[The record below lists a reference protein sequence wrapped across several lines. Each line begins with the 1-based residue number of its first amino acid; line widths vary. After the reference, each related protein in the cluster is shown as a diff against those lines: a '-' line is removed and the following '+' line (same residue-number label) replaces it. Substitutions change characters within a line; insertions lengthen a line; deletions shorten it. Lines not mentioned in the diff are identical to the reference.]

1 MKHSRIIHSGHN
13 CWRVADAT
21 RVSILVDGEDYFKA
35 LHEAMQRARHVI
47 YILAWDIDSRV
58 RLVRGEQSTQLP
70 TELGKLINTLLKQRP
85 KLEIYILN
93 WDWAMLYALERE
105 WIPIYWSGWEKQS
118 RLHYELDEHCPFG
131 GSQHQKLVVID
142 DKIAF
147 CGGFDLGKH
156 RWDSS
161 VHAPN
166 DSRRI
171 DPNNKAYPPF
181 HDIQML
187 VEGEAAKALAELA
200 RARWLQATGKQLSAA
215 PIYDTN
221 NLWPKHVE
229 ALFSQVKVAIAR
241 TVPAFNN
248 TPEKREVESL
258 YIDSISAA
266 KKLIYIE
273 NQYFT
278 SGKIAKKLASRLAEP
293 DGPEVVL
300 VQPLKTGGW
309 LEQHTM
315 DVLRYRATQKL
326 RNADQYNRLRIC
338 YPRHQALGE
347 AYIGLHSKLMIVDDN
362 FLRIGSANLSNRSMG
377 LDSECDLAIEAENTA
392 QQEVISA
399 FRLRLLSEHFDLGQ
413 EELKSELIK
422 LGSLLKLID
431 ARQNFPRTLSIL
443 DCKVEELAEEILP
456 DSDYIDPERPT
467 EMDALAE
474 ELIPVKESKSIR
486 KQLITTVMVLSTA
499 VFTAGLWKWGVLGD
513 WVALQQAVIDVSQ
526 PLSPFVTI
534 LGFALAGLLA
544 VPVTLLVILVAVS
557 FDFWP
562 GAFYTMSGA
571 LLSTLMGYAAGYFL
585 GRKTVTQLAGHR
597 LNRLSKQLIKNGL
610 MAVIR
615 VRLVPVAPFAM
626 INLVAGATHLHLKKF
641 ILGTLLGMLPGI
653 LTIFLFAK
661 LLIRA
666 IDNPAPV
673 AIISFVI
680 FAGGIALVLFTLKKR
695 LDKDSSDNSR

>member
-1 MKHSRIIHSGHN
+1 MKHNRIIHSGHN

-21 RVSILVDGEDYFKA
+21 KVSILVDGEDYFRA
-35 LHEAMQRARHVI
+35 LHEVMQRARHAI
-47 YILAWDIDSRV
+47 YILAWDMDSRV
-58 RLVRGEQSTQLP
+58 RLLREEQPTQLP
-70 TELGKLINTLLKQRP
+70 TELGELINTLLKQRP
-85 KLEIYILN
+85 GLEVYILN

-105 WIPIYWSGWEKQS
+105 WIPIYWSGWKKQS
-118 RLHYELDEHCPFG
+118 RLHYELDAHCPFG
-131 GSQHQKLVVID
+131 GSQHQKLVIID

-147 CGGFDLGKH
+147 CGGIDLGKH

-161 VHAPN
+161 AHAPK

-181 HDIQML
+181 HDMQML

-200 RARWLQATGKQLSAA
+200 RARWLQATGEQLSAA
-215 PIYDTN
+215 PISDAN
-221 NLWPKHVE
+221 NLWPEHVE

-266 KKLIYIE
+266 KRLIYIE

-278 SGKIAKKLASRLAEP
+278 AGKIAKILASRLTEP

-300 VQPLKTGGW
+300 VQPLRTGGW

-315 DVLRYRATQKL
+315 DVLRYRVTQKL
-326 RNADQYNRLRIC
+326 RDADQHNRLRIC

-347 AYIGLHSKLMIVDDN
+347 AYIGLHSKLMIVDDD

-377 LDSECDLAIEAENTA
+377 LDSECDLAIEADNTA
-392 QQEVISA
+392 QQEAIRA
-399 FRLRLLSEHFDLGQ
+399 FRSRLLSEHFDLSEG
-413 EELKSELIK
+413 ELKSELARQ
-422 LGSLLKLID
+422 GSLLKLID
-431 ARQNFPRTLSIL
+431 TRQNFPRTLSIL
-443 DCKVEELAEEILP
+443 DCKVEELTEEILP

-474 ELIPVKESKSIR
+474 EFIPVEESKSIR

-499 VFTAGLWKWGVLGD
+499 VFTAGLWKWSVLGD
-513 WVALQQAVIDVSQ
+513 WIALQREVIDVSQ
-526 PLSPFVTI
+526 PLSLFVTT

-544 VPVTLLVILVAVS
+544 VPVTLLVILVAVF

-562 GAFYTMSGA
+562 GIFYTISGA

-597 LNRLSKQLIKNGL
+597 LNRLSRQLIKNGL

-615 VRLVPVAPFAM
+615 VRLVPVAPFAI
-626 INLVAGATHLHLKKF
+626 INLVAGATHLYLKNL

-653 LTIFLFAK
+653 LIIFLFVE
-661 LLIRA
+661 LLVSA
-666 IDNPAPV
+666 IDNPEPD

-680 FAGGIALVLFTLKKR
+680 FVGSIALVLFMLKKR
-695 LDKDSSDNSR
+695 LDKDFSDNSR